1 MAAYEHRD
9 VVETPI
15 GATSSVTVGRRFS
28 AGQIIGGLAGA
39 VLLIVG
45 IFAVTRNGVDS
56 SLNQP
61 VSDVMGLSQSALIG
75 LIEIGAGLLLVL
87 CAATPALRG
96 FMGAIGA
103 LTLVG
108 GIIVAAAGTK
118 LSLDLGADHASGW
131 FMAVI
136 GAIAM
141 LGSLMPLITRT
152 DRRVESTAGTEHRN
166 PV

>member
-1 MAAYEHRD
+1 MANYQRQD
-9 VVETPI
+9 VVETPV
-15 GATSSVTVGRRFS
+15 GATSSVTVARHFS
-28 AGQIIGGLAGA
+28 PGQIIGGLAGA
-39 VLLIVG
+39 VLVLVG
-45 IFAVTRNGVDS
+45 IVAVTRNGVDS

-87 CAATPALRG
+87 SAAAASMRG
-96 FMGAIGA
+96 FMGVIGA

-118 LSLDLGADHASGW
+118 LSLDLGAEHSTGW
-131 FMAVI
+131 FMVVM
-136 GAIAM
+136 GAIAV
-141 LGSLMPLITRT
+141 LGSLMPSITRT
-152 DRRVESTAGTEHRN
+152 NRRVETAGAEYRT